1 MCPRSVDAQKTITLM
16 LATKLWFFLGGSEG
30 MFPPLVF
37 CFFFFAVP
45 RALWDLSSL
54 SRD

>member
-37 CFFFFAVP
+37 CFFFFLLCLVLCGILVP
-45 RALWDLSSL
+45 
-54 SRD
+54 